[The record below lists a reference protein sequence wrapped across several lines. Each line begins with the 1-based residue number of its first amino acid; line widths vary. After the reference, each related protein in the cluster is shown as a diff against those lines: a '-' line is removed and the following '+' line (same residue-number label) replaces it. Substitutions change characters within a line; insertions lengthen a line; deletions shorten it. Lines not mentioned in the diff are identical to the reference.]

1 MACARLALAAT
12 RLPLFLTLAGHQTMP
27 KPRKLNLETSTA
39 RLKLAIQKKPYRSRL
54 GPGLSLGY
62 RRNEGPGTWSVIA
75 ADGRGQEWLKKIGVA
90 DDHDPANGKE
100 ILNYTQAVDIARQLT
115 QGGGEVENASQ
126 PATLKAALAAYEA
139 DLTARGANTYNA
151 RWPLKYLP
159 SLLLA
164 KPIPLIEANELR
176 RWRDS
181 LLKDHAPATVNRLAG
196 ATVAA
201 LNLAAAHD
209 PRIKSRQP
217 WHVGLQGLP
226 DATRARNV
234 ILSDDKVR
242 ALIDAAYARDER
254 FGLFVETLA
263 IDRRAA
269 LASRAASKSGI
280 SAPPISPKRNSSMPR
295 SGKGGGRLRVR
306 RKVERVS
313 VPITAALAARLK
325 AAAAGRPLTRRSCSG
340 ASDRGWGVEPSA
352 NYRADFRAIVAEVG
366 LDPAEVTAV
375 RVAAQLH
382 CSTAPGQRSGP
393 PRREPARH
401 VTSRRLNAITRNSS
415 PSTRTRSRAAP
426 CSLTSPLSPPMSSPW
441 RADHG
446 PQGQAAAANAGG
458 AVAPAAARHSP
469 SLDRSALARA
479 ARRGEEGR

>member
-1 MACARLALAAT
+1 
-12 RLPLFLTLAGHQTMP
+12 MP
-27 KPRKLNLETSTA
+27 KPRKLSLETSTA

-226 DATRARNV
+226 DAQRARNV
-234 ILSDDKVR
+234 ILPDDQVR
-242 ALIDAAYARDER
+242 ALIDAAYRRGDR

-263 IDRRAA
+263 TIGARPSQT
-269 LASRAASKSGI
+269 SRIEVGDLRLDNPAE
-280 SAPPISPKRNSSMPR
+280 PKLTVPR
-295 SGKGGGRLRVR
+295 SGKGGGRLRIR

-313 VPITAALAARLK
+313 VPITPALAARLK
-325 AAAAGRPLTRRSCSG
+325 TAAAGRPHDAPLLLCRG
-340 ASDRGWGVEPSA
+340 DRGWGDDPSV
-352 NYRADFRAIVAEVG
+352 NYRADMRAIVAEVG
-366 LDPAEVTAV
+366 LDPDYCD
-375 RVAAQLH
+375 RLRLSPQLH
-382 CSTAPGQRSGP
+382 CSPAPRQRAGAGG
-393 PRREPARH
+393 RQRARH
-401 VTSRRLNAITRNSS
+401 LASPRSSAITVNSS
-415 PSTRTRSRAAP
+415 ASTRTRSRAAP
-426 CSLTSPLSPPMSSPW
+426 CCSLTPPVG
-441 RADHG
+441 D
-446 PQGQAAAANAGG
+446 N
-458 AVAPAAARHSP
+458 VV
-469 SLDRSALARA
+469 ALAR
-479 ARRGEEGR
+479 

>member
-1 MACARLALAAT
+1 
-12 RLPLFLTLAGHQTMP
+12 MP
-27 KPRKLNLETSTA
+27 KPRKTNLETSTA
-39 RLKLAIQKKPYRSRL
+39 RLRLAIQKKPYRSRL

-90 DDHDPANGKE
+90 DDRDPANGKE

-126 PATLKAALAAYEA
+126 PATLKMALAAYEA
-139 DLTARGANTYNA
+139 DLTARGAHTYNA

-181 LLKDHAPATVNRLAG
+181 LLKDHAPATVNRLVG

-226 DATRARNV
+226 DAQRARNV
-234 ILSDDKVR
+234 ILSDDQVR
-242 ALIDAAYARDER
+242 ALIDAAYRRGDR

-263 IDRRAA
+263 TIGARPSQT
-269 LASRAASKSGI
+269 SRIEVGDLRLDNPAE
-280 SAPPISPKRNSSMPR
+280 PKLTVPR
-295 SGKGGGRLRVR
+295 SGKGGGRLRIR
-306 RKVERVS
+306 RKVERIP
-313 VPITAALAARLK
+313 VPITVALAARLK
-325 AAAAGRPLTRRSCSG
+325 SAAAGRRHDAPLLLWR
-340 ASDRGWGVEPSA
+340 AERGWGDDPSI
-352 NYRADFRAIVAEVG
+352 NYRADMRAIVAEVG
-366 LDPAEVTAV
+366 LDPTIVTAYAFRHSSIVRQLLANVPV
-375 RVAAQLH
+375 RVVASTHDTSVTEIERHYSKYITEHSDQL
-382 CSTAPGQRSGP
+382 
-393 PRREPARH
+393 
-401 VTSRRLNAITRNSS
+401 SRRALLQLDA
-415 PSTRTRSRAAP
+415 PSG
-426 CSLTSPLSPPMSSPW
+426 
-441 RADHG
+441 D
-446 PQGQAAAANAGG
+446 N
-458 AVAPAAARHSP
+458 VI
-469 SLDRSALARA
+469 ALAR
-479 ARRGEEGR
+479 